1 MRFRDNLII
10 VSCLVLCV
18 AMLTSAGLQ
27 LDYINASRKDMNL
40 VINEPLENA
49 PPSLAFASV
58 AMGAFRGLVVDVLW
72 MRADRL
78 KDQGQ
83 FFDAKQLAEW
93 ITVLQPRFA
102 AVWQFQ
108 AWNMAYNI
116 SVAIPASQPE
126 QRWRWVKNGIELLRD
141 QGIKMNPKNIL
152 LYRELAFIY
161 QHKIGSVSDD
171 VHKYYKLQLAESI
184 APLLSPPTY
193 SEPLLGPEGNDY
205 FDNLAQAPDSLRQI
219 TKDPNYA
226 KFIDDL
232 RKADN
237 KFSDDDK
244 FVGNYLSLRQN
255 ASRFEPEAAKV
266 IDSFRGSKVLEN
278 FDYFARAYQLKNV
291 WKLDP
296 NTMREMNR
304 SIGPTNFE
312 DPNNRLPL
320 DWRHPDTH
328 ALYWAI
334 KGLKLGFK
342 ESFSIDEIN
351 TDRIVNHSLQNL
363 YRKGKIFIYER
374 TIEDKSQEPGAAK
387 LTRKEI
393 FLRPDLRMFDAY
405 NKSALAN
412 IEKYRNIKKRG
423 SFESLQT
430 GHRNMLTNAVFS
442 YYQAGHVKEAQKIFL
457 QLRKLYPS
465 ERNAMPFTVFVKKRF
480 QEELKGLQV
489 SDALEMVQLLLRE
502 SYFRYALRD
511 DEDSY
516 NKEKLAQEIHD
527 FYMTS
532 NKEEYRIDLPDFKV
546 MRYAAMV
553 DFLNDA
559 QYSPQLRKSL
569 VDRIKIERPDLSEI
583 FTEIE
588 EKAIQ
593 NRNKQ
598 NNTE

>member
-1 MRFRDNLII
+1 MKFRDKLII
-10 VSCLVLCV
+10 FICLLLCI
-18 AMLTSAGLQ
+18 AMLVAAGSQ
-27 LDYINASRKDMNL
+27 LDYINTTRKDMNL

-58 AMGAFRGLVVDVLW
+58 AMGAFRGLVVDILW
-72 MRADRL
+72 LRADRL

-126 QRWRWVKNGIELLRD
+126 QRWRWVKNGIELIRD
-141 QGIKMNPKNIL
+141 QGIEMNPKNIL
-152 LYRELAFIY
+152 LYREIAFIY

-184 APLLSPPTY
+184 APLLSPAGYT
-193 SEPLLGPEGNDY
+193 EPMLGPEGNVY
-205 FDNLAQAPDSLRQI
+205 FDQLAKAPGSLEQI
-219 TKDPNYA
+219 TQDPNYA

-232 RKADN
+232 KKADN
-237 KFSDDDK
+237 VFDDESK
-244 FVGNYLSLRQN
+244 LVGNYLSLRQN
-255 ASRFEPEAAKV
+255 SSRFKPEAARV
-266 IDSFRGSKVLEN
+266 IDSFRGSKVLKN

-304 SIGPTNFE
+304 TIGPTNFA
-312 DPNNRLPL
+312 DPNTRLPL
-320 DWRHPDTH
+320 DWRHPDSH

-334 KGLKLGFK
+334 KGLKLGSK
-342 ESFSIDEIN
+342 EEFSIDEIN

-363 YRKGKIFIYER
+363 YRKGRIFIYNR
-374 TIEDKSQEPGAAK
+374 NVEDASEQSGSVVQKQ
-387 LTRKEI
+387 KEI

-412 IEKYRNIKKRG
+412 INKYRNIKKKG

-442 YYQAGHVKEAQKIFL
+442 YYQAGHVKEARKIFL

-465 ERNAMPFTVFVKKRF
+465 ERNDMPFVVFVKKRF
-480 QEELKGLQV
+480 QEELKGLQIF
-489 SDALEMVQLLLRE
+489 DALEMVQLLLRE

-511 DEDSY
+511 DDDASD
-516 NKEKLAQEIHD
+516 KEKLAKEIHD

-546 MRYAAMV
+546 MLYAAMV

-559 QYSPQLRKSL
+559 QYSPELRKSL
-569 VDRIKIERPDLSEI
+569 VDRIKIERPDLSET

-593 NRNKQ
+593 NQNQQ
-598 NNTE
+598 NNLE